1 MVISAFVFGGPPRR
15 ALMKAFEEAEICVSP
30 TLLNEYRDVPETLF
44 GTGRDGREQFKGL
57 IAGIAAFVS
66 MARVVLPRNTLKICR
81 DPKDSMLL
89 ECCAEAGAN
98 VLITVNRDL
107 LDIGD
112 LPFRLRILTPR
123 TFMTTV

>member
-1 MVISAFVFGGPPRR
+1 MVSAFAFGGPPKT

-30 TLLNEYRDVPETLF
+30 TLLDEYRDVPEALF
-44 GTGRDGREQFKGL
+44 GTRKDGREQFKGL

-66 MARVVLPRNTLKICR
+66 MARVVFPRNVLKICP
-81 DPKDSMLL
+81 DPKDNMLL
-89 ECCAEAGAN
+89 ECCSEAGAD

-107 LDIGD
+107 LDIRD

-123 TFMTTV
+123 TFIATG